1 MVTRKYLSEGTLEL
15 FSSGATVIQPTDIY
29 HLTKDDDIREALT
42 GCNLYLIARR
52 PRISIATDTLRVE
65 NNHVAGHFLVQFG
78 HDYERFPFKN
88 TLKIADYITS
98 VQAPGYPQDGIYYQA
113 ITGEI
118 VKMPIFRFM
127 VDCEYDLDGYDDL
140 EVLYVGQGYGTE
152 GERLALDRLQDHKT
166 LQRILADTLH
176 KQPDHEVL
184 LLLFRY
190 EHYKKH
196 SSTGGDFS
204 VEPTATDKESINH
217 IHDVMDSRFSRKNR
231 VSLAEAGLIR
241 YFEPKYNK
249 IYKKTF
255 PSEKHKVLEELLKL
269 DISGLIV
276 QMDTGNIKTNLYSD
290 KVKPVTGMFSE
301 LHPYVHIAKIPLYSK
316 EERESFLH
324 QYL

>member
-1 MVTRKYLSEGTLEL
+1 MVTRKYLSEGALEL

-29 HLTKDDDIREALT
+29 HLAKDENIREALF
-42 GCNLYLIARR
+42 GCNLYLIVRR

-65 NNHVAGHFLVQFG
+65 DNYIKGHFLVQFG
-78 HDYERFPFKN
+78 NGYERFPFRH
-88 TLKIADYITS
+88 TLKLADYITS
-98 VQAPGYPQDGIYYQA
+98 VQATGYPQDGIYYQA
-113 ITGEI
+113 ITGET

-127 VDCEYDLDGYDDL
+127 VDCEYDLDGNDDL
-140 EVLYVGQGYGTE
+140 EVLYVGQGYGSE

-204 VEPTATDKESINH
+204 VEPTATDEESSQYLQ
-217 IHDVMDSRFSRKNR
+217 DVMDAKFSRKNR

-249 IYKKTF
+249 IYKNTF
-255 PSEKHKVLEELLKL
+255 PSEKHKVLEELLEL
-269 DISGLIV
+269 DFSGLVV
-276 QMDTGNIKTNLYSD
+276 QMDTANIKTNLYTD
-290 KVKPVTGMFSE
+290 KVKPVSGMFAE
-301 LHPYVHIAKIPLYSK
+301 LHPHIHIAKIPLYSREK
-316 EERESFLH
+316 RESFLH
-324 QYL
+324 EYL